1 MAKLY
6 LLDTNIVIAALKQ
19 NPLVERQLQVISEDS
34 LRLSTIVLG
43 ELYFG
48 AEKSQ
53 FVERNRTKV
62 DALVRRFIQVGVD
75 QTTADFYGSVR
86 AALEKQGTPIGAND
100 LWIAAQALSIDAILV
115 TDNQREFGR
124 VAGIK
129 LENWLDS

>member
-19 NPLVERQLQVISEDS
+19 NSLVERQLQVISEDS
-34 LRLSTIVLG
+34 LRLSTVVLG

-53 FVERNRTKV
+53 FVERNRAKV
-62 DALVRRFIQVGVD
+62 DALVQRFIQVGVD
-75 QTTADFYGSVR
+75 QTTADSYGSVR
-86 AALEKQGTPIGAND
+86 AALEKQGTPIGANY
-100 LWIAAQALSIDAILV
+100 LWIAAQALSIDAVLV

-124 VAGIK
+124 IAGIK